1 MLVAME
7 NPNIS
12 GQEGEP
18 QITII
23 NIQDSPFENVMPVIT
38 TSFMGGN
45 QTASITKDR
54 ADKLRKYIGQPMSQ
68 ERYREFLSEPVDLMD

>member
-7 NPNIS
+7 DPNIS

-23 NIQDSPFENVMPVIT
+23 NIQDSPFENVMSVIIT
-38 TSFMGGN
+38 NFVGGT
-45 QTASITKDR
+45 QTAGITKDR
-54 ADKLRKYIGQPMSQ
+54 ADKLRQYIGQPMSQ
-68 ERYREFLSEPVDLMD
+68 ERYRELLSEPVDLMD